1 MSYSWIA
8 VPDMEKLGTI
18 KAREKPLQRESGAAT
33 PNNLNLGLVG
43 SMAGNI
49 ILPPKSPVIHVDEKG
64 IEEFRQ
70 ALQACADLGLA
81 GDMINK
87 ASFPLPTFHVV
98 LDEARR
104 QVHEGQGFVI
114 IRGIGLSDSAQNNN
128 NMFLGL
134 ASYIGDVRGA
144 QDKQG
149 SMLTHVTASKSWTVP
164 PELRHGIHTNT
175 GLAWHNDMGTDV
187 IALHIRSLAE
197 EGGNT
202 FVASSWTIYKELAT
216 SYPEVLELL
225 CEPCWPIQVSGNPPR
240 HIVAPLVQIYNNRV
254 YFSADPGRLGLH
266 PVTAKASLSSSIP
279 SLTTSHLQALEILS
293 ELATRHRLMLDTRP
307 GDILFINNWALLHAR
322 DSYKDPKDG
331 LGRHLVRLWLR
342 DSELGW
348 KVPESMRV
356 PWEAAFGPNG
366 DGYPTGVTR
375 REYPLAPSHEYKPP
389 KYTAGSAAFVLDD
402 EDEVNGG
409 NTEP

>member
-1 MSYSWIA
+1 
-8 VPDMEKLGTI
+8 MEKLGTI
-18 KAREKPLQRESGAAT
+18 KAREKPLQRESGAPP

-43 SMAGNI
+43 SMAGNV
-49 ILPPKSPVIHVDEKG
+49 ILPAKSPVIHVDEKG
-64 IEEFRQ
+64 IEEVRQ

-81 GDMINK
+81 GDAINK

-149 SMLTHVTASKSWTVP
+149 SMLSHVTASKSWTVP
-164 PELRHGIHTNT
+164 SELRHGIHTNT

-187 IALHIRSLAE
+187 IALHVRSLAE

-216 SYPEVLELL
+216 SYPQALELL

-240 HIVAPLVQIYNNRV
+240 HIVAPLVQIFNNRV
-254 YFSADPGRLGLH
+254 YLSADPGRLGLH
-266 PVTAKASLSSSIP
+266 PVTAKAGLSSSIP

-307 GDILFINNWALLHAR
+307 GDILFINNWALIHAR

-331 LGRHLVRLWLR
+331 PGRHLVRLWLR
-342 DSELGW
+342 DSESGW

-402 EDEVNGG
+402 EDDVNGG
-409 NTEP
+409 NNEP